1 VGAIKKTGGIFMKKS
16 FLVLLLMI
24 VISLPVL
31 VSAEEQ
37 IIPQNSQMASI
48 NLFYISSTASLPIYA
63 NGLLITV
70 LDSKN
75 YVSFS
80 VPSGQLKLSCYFPSK
95 IYTEDLFKV
104 DPGKTYYVTL
114 KLWSRKVTYQ
124 FITKQEAEELFNK
137 FKTFNPTYH
146 N

>member
-1 VGAIKKTGGIFMKKS
+1 MKKS
-16 FLVLLLMI
+16 FLVFLLMI
-24 VISLPVL
+24 VISLPVF

-37 IIPQNSQMASI
+37 IIPQSFQMTSI
-48 NLFYISSTASLPIYA
+48 NLFYISSTASLTIFA

-80 VPSGQLKLSCYFPSK
+80 VPSGQLKLSCYVPTK
-95 IYTEDLFKV
+95 LYTEDLFNV
-104 DPGKTYYVTL
+104 DPRKTYYVTL
-114 KLWSRKVTYQ
+114 KLWSGKVSYQ
-124 FITKQEAEELFNK
+124 FITKQEADELYNK